1 MSRLNLP
8 LRIHFQGT
16 RVLIIAGLFIC
27 GASLILLGLNALIP
41 IPLVTCT
48 YNILHSL
55 VCITH
60 TYISRRWTI
69 LIALALIGWGASQA
83 DVPTY
88 SDLLQQA
95 R

>member
-1 MSRLNLP
+1 M
-8 LRIHFQGT
+8 F
-16 RVLIIAGLFIC
+16 IIAGLLIN
-27 GASLILLGLNALIP
+27 GASLILLGLNELIP
-41 IPLVTCT
+41 IPLVTC
-48 YNILHSL
+48 IDLFQRSIIH
-55 VCITH
+55 TH
-60 TYISRRWTI
+60 ISRRWTI

>member
-1 MSRLNLP
+1 M
-8 LRIHFQGT
+8 F
-16 RVLIIAGLFIC
+16 IIAGLLIN
-27 GASLILLGLNALIP
+27 GASLILLGLNELIP
-41 IPLVTCT
+41 IPLVTC
-48 YNILHSL
+48 IDLFQRSL
-55 VCITH
+55 VCIIHTH
-60 TYISRRWTI
+60 ISRRWTV